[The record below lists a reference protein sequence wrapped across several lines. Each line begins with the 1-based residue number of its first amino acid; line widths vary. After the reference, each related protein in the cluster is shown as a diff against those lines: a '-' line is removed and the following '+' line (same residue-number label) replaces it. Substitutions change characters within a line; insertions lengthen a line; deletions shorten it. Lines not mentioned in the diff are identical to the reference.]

1 MSGFSEPLLHMYNKN
16 GAFVREQLGA
26 QAWARLGRGRRVVL
40 VLGDSLGDATM
51 ADGLYED
58 GTVSLVKIG
67 FLNQVEPAKV
77 AALLPKYEAAFDAVI
92 LGDRSAEWLVELANR
107 MR

>member
-51 ADGLYED
+51 ADGR
-58 GTVSLVKIG
+58 
-67 FLNQVEPAKV
+67 
-77 AALLPKYEAAFDAVI
+77 AFDAVLKI
-92 LGDRSAEWLVELANR
+92 GPR
-107 MR
+107 METKPPH